1 MLPTRKDAGAE
12 LEFSTAAQ
20 SEQFRPPPGK
30 RKAPAKMVSEQDL
43 SGEHVAKHREVP
55 DQAVQRMAK
64 RGGTIFFKN
73 VMTDPG
79 KTVAE
84 YRHEPNDAEGPG
96 GKRIDERTDH
106 QRSADKMQ
114 AAAGPVAVF
123 AQIEGIEI
131 AKTVESFV
139 GRFSHIQWP
148 AGNFGQYWSAII
160 PGAAP
165 Q

>member
-139 GRFSHIQWP
+139 GRFSHILWP
-148 AGNFGQYWSAII
+148 AGNFGQCERAII